1 MEKSWGAGLPI
12 LRFGNVNKLGC
23 SCEQKIPNQRSIK
36 QIWSKRTNLLLFD
49 KNRLKI
55 LFCGFRPAYY
65 KLIEECVSQIVLH
78 KSGIDP
84 DFSLTKRFQVR
95 ITNSALFLPPTVPDF
110 FPTDTNPADIFQR
123 KHLKAGSSLLQ
134 A

>member
-1 MEKSWGAGLPI
+1 MGAKVTKSE
-12 LRFGNVNKLGC
+12 V
-23 SCEQKIPNQRSIK
+23 SITN
-36 QIWSKRTNLLLFD
+36 WSKRTSLLLLN
-49 KNRLKI
+49 KNRPKC
-55 LFCGFRPAYY
+55 LFCVFRPAYY

-95 ITNSALFLPPTVPDF
+95 IKNSALFLPPMGPDF
-110 FPTDTNPADIFQR
+110 FPTDKNPADIFQR
-123 KHLKAGSSLLQ
+123 KHLKAESSLLQ